1 MKKYR
6 LLFVGIIATLLT
18 FSGCNQTSESV
29 SNNSEHL
36 SSNEVTSSLEES
48 SISYIENPFEEV
60 VMEGAKMELR
70 QHVFRK
76 GDFIRVFVYDCKP
89 KDWVGI
95 YAKGTEPGKKTSIVW
110 EYVEQKEYI
119 EFPVSKL
126 SELGTYDVFLCA
138 NDGYIVLDKDEIRV
152 NDDDTTDYCVRDAS
166 YNINNQN
173 GVNQLSI
180 TITPSS
186 LKELTYSLYW
196 SYEGEKLEDYTPLKV
211 FKSEGK
217 ETITIELN
225 ECIFMPE
232 NATGIDVYIDEGMS
246 SSFFIEMDDTLKLP
260 KSNYL
265 YNFQVFSDI
274 HIQDCFMNHY
284 SHLNTALKEVLRF
297 AGNSEAIFTVGDNTN
312 RGQENDYI
320 LLNSII
326 DSVFKEDV
334 VHPSIY
340 FSLGNHE
347 YMYTSSFDSAIE
359 MFKKY
364 TKVEN
369 TYYSVEIQGCKFIV
383 LGSNVKT
390 LEGSLDDK
398 QINWLKEQ
406 LSQVDKEKPT
416 FLFLH
421 QPLYNTVSG
430 SLPGQGWDG
439 MRNVSNT
446 IKDVLKDYPNAIL
459 FTGHTHWTLDSKQP
473 ALYGKGI
480 NASFVNAASVGY
492 LWNDEDK
499 EEPGSEGLFIE
510 VYEDYILIKGREFVD
525 EKWVS
530 SVQFIFQITKNV

>member
-1 MKKYR
+1 MKKNKR
-6 LLFVGIIATLLT
+6 LLVYFIASILLL
-18 FSGCNQTSESV
+18 SGCNQTDES
-29 SNNSEHL
+29 L
-36 SSNEVTSSLEES
+36 SSFNEQISDSETMSSLQES

-60 VMEGAKMELR
+60 YMEGAKMELR
-70 QHVFRK
+70 QHVFRN

-95 YAKGTEPGKKTSIVW
+95 YAKGTEPGKQTSILW
-110 EYVEQKEYI
+110 DYVGNKEYI
-119 EFPVSKL
+119 EFNVSKIKD
-126 SELGTYDVFLCA
+126 LGTYDVFLCE
-138 NDGYIVLDKDEIRV
+138 NDGYIVLDKDEIRI
-152 NDDDTTDYCVRDAS
+152 NDDDTTDYCINDAS
-166 YNINNQN
+166 YEINSDNN
-173 GVNQLSI
+173 VNQLSI
-180 TITPSS
+180 TIKPSS

-196 SYEGEKLEDYTPLKV
+196 SYEGERLDNFTPLKV

-232 NATGIDVYIDEGMS
+232 EATGIDVYVDEGMS
-246 SSFFIEMDDTLKLP
+246 SSFFIEMDDTLKRP

-274 HIQDCFMNHY
+274 HIQQGLMNHY
-284 SHLNTALKEVLRF
+284 SHLNTALKDVLRF

-312 RGQENDYI
+312 RGQESDYLMLND
-320 LLNSII
+320 II
-326 DSVFKEDV
+326 NNVFKDDV
-334 VHPSIY
+334 VHPNIY

-347 YMYTSSFDSAIE
+347 YMYTNSFNDAINL
-359 MFKKY
+359 FKEH
-364 TKVEN
+364 TNVPN
-369 TYYSVEIQGCKFIV
+369 TYYSVDIQECKFIV
-383 LGSNVKT
+383 LGSSVKT
-390 LEGSLDDK
+390 VEGSIDEA
-398 QINWLKEQ
+398 QITWLKEQ
-406 LSQVDKEKPT
+406 LKQVDKHKPT

-439 MRNVSNT
+439 MRNVSDT
-446 IKDVLKDYPNAIL
+446 LKDILKEYPNAIL

-473 ALYGKGI
+473 ALYGKGS
-480 NASFVNAASVGY
+480 NASFINAASVGY

-525 EKWVS
+525 KKWVS
-530 SVQFIFQITKNV
+530 SAQFIFNITKNV